1 VGNIKGRYGVSQ
13 YQSRYYAEP
22 HVNERFGFELTTLN
36 SLYDRLTEQSFE
48 PSLWVSDFSMTR
60 RFKMKHGIDRRV
72 FLKGASSCTAGLY
85 ALRSFPALANA
96 ATPLIAVSTPLTLFA
111 YEDVQL
117 HEGPMKRQFDENHA
131 RFLNLDEDRLLK
143 VFRQVAGLPAPG
155 EDMGGWYDL
164 TGFTLEGND
173 FHGFIAGHSFG
184 QYVSGLARAYAV
196 TGSEPTR
203 LKINRLVKGY
213 AETLDPKA
221 KFFVNYRLPA
231 YTYDKLS
238 CGLIDAKEFA
248 HDPMAM
254 EIHEK
259 LTRAIVAYLPEKALS
274 RAEQRSRPHQDTPHT
289 WDETYTLPE
298 NLFLA
303 YQRSGKTI
311 YRDMAKQFLEDDTY
325 FNPLAEGNNV
335 LPFEHAYSHV
345 NAFSSAMQA
354 YITLG
359 SEKHLRAAR
368 NGFEML
374 LKTQS
379 FATGGWGP
387 NESFGEPG
395 TGQLGESLSGTH
407 ASFET
412 PCGAYGHFK
421 ITRYL
426 LRVTKDARYG
436 DSMERVLY
444 NTILGAWPIQA
455 DGTSFYYSDYANT
468 GKKVWYKNKWPCC
481 SGTFPQL
488 AADYHISTYLRSQDG
503 IYVNLFTP
511 SSVRWTDGPAKF
523 QLTQVTRYP
532 FDNKVEIQ
540 ISASQPNEQTIYL
553 RIPAWATPN
562 PLLMVN
568 GTRVSE
574 AVEPGTFV
582 PVRRTWKEGDRVE
595 IEFPMPLRLEAVD
608 ANHPNTVALIQGP
621 LVLMAVAESQPVF
634 DPQSLLRARPL
645 KNANGDWVA
654 HSIDGGQVT
663 MRPFMA
669 IDKESYSTYV
679 RIRG

>member
-1 VGNIKGRYGVSQ
+1 VTHEI
-13 YQSRYYAEP
+13 SRRKFVKAAGS
-22 HVNERFGFELTTLN
+22 VA
-36 SLYDRLTEQSFE
+36 
-48 PSLWVSDFSMTR
+48 
-60 RFKMKHGIDRRV
+60 
-72 FLKGASSCTAGLY
+72 ASVHL
-85 ALRSFPALANA
+85 LRSFPALAEIDKKLVA
-96 ATPLIAVSTPLTLFA
+96 ISTPLSLFNYA
-111 YEDVQL
+111 DVQL
-117 HEGPMKRQFDENHA
+117 HEGPMSRQFDENHA
-131 RFLNLDEDRLLK
+131 RFLNLDDDRLLK

-164 TGFTLEGND
+164 TGFSLEGND

-196 TGSEPTR
+196 SGDEATR

-213 AETLDPKA
+213 GETLDAKA
-221 KFFVNYRLPA
+221 KFFVDYRLPA

-238 CGLIDAKEFA
+238 CGLIDAHEYA
-248 HDPMAM
+248 HDPQAM
-254 EIHEK
+254 DIHEK

-274 RAEQRSRPHQDTPHT
+274 RAEQRSRPHKDTAYT

-303 YQRSGKTI
+303 YQRSGKGL
-311 YRDMAKQFLEDDTY
+311 YLDLAKKYLEDDTY

-359 SEKHLRAAR
+359 SEKHLRAAK
-368 NGFEML
+368 NGFDML
-374 LKTQS
+374 VKTQS

-387 NESFGEPG
+387 NEAFGEPG
-395 TGQLGESLSGTH
+395 IGQLGNSLGETH

-436 DSMERVLY
+436 DSMECVLY

-455 DGTSFYYSDYANT
+455 DGTSFYYSDYAKT
-468 GKKVWYKNKWPCC
+468 GRKVWYKDKWPCC

-488 AADYHISTYLRSQDG
+488 AADYHVSTYLRSHDG

-511 SSVRWTDGPAKF
+511 STVRWMDSGTKL
-523 QLTQVTRYP
+523 QLTQATKYP
-532 FDNKVEIQ
+532 FENRIELQ
-540 ISASQPNEQTIYL
+540 ISASQPHDQTVYV
-553 RIPAWATPN
+553 RIPSWAKPD
-562 PLLMVN
+562 PIVMVN
-568 GTRVSE
+568 ERRIST
-574 AVEPGTFV
+574 
-582 PVRRTWKEGDRVE
+582 PVDVGSFAAIRNKWKDGDRIQ
-595 IEFPMPLRLEAVD
+595 IELPMPLRLEAVD
-608 ANHPNTVALIQGP
+608 ANHPKLVALVQGP
-621 LVLMAVAESQPVF
+621 LVLMAIADTQPTF
-634 DPQSLLRARPL
+634 DAQALLRAKPVNNGR
-645 KNANGDWVA
+645 GDWTASSV
-654 HSIDGGQVT
+654 SGGEVT
-663 MRPFMA
+663 MRPFMT

-679 RIRG
+679 QITS

>member
-1 VGNIKGRYGVSQ
+1 MESRVS
-13 YQSRYYAEP
+13 RRTFLGAAAAATAATYAA
-22 HVNERFGFELTTLN
+22 
-36 SLYDRLTEQSFE
+36 
-48 PSLWVSDFSMTR
+48 
-60 RFKMKHGIDRRV
+60 RV
-72 FLKGASSCTAGLY
+72 LPAWAAADKGAIAIQ
-85 ALRSFPALANA
+85 
-96 ATPLIAVSTPLTLFA
+96 TPLRTFA
-111 YEDVQL
+111 YSEVEL
-117 HEGPMKRQFDENHA
+117 FESPMKRQFEENHA
-131 RFLNLDEDRLLK
+131 RFLNLDDDRLLK

-164 TGFTLEGND
+164 TGFSLERND

-184 QYVSGLARAYAV
+184 QYLSGLARACAV
-196 TGSEPTR
+196 TGSAPTR
-203 LKINRLVKGY
+203 AKINRLVKGY
-213 AETLDPKA
+213 AETLDAKA
-221 KFFVNYRLPA
+221 KFFVDYRLPA

-238 CGLIDAKEFA
+238 CGLIDAHEFA
-248 HDPMAM
+248 QDPMAM
-254 EIHEK
+254 DVHEK
-259 LTRAIVAYLPEKALS
+259 LTHAIVAYLPEKALS
-274 RAEQRSRPHQDTPHT
+274 RQEQRSRPHKDTAYT

-303 YQRSGKTI
+303 YQRSGRTF
-311 YRDMAKQFLEDDTY
+311 YRDMAKQYLEDDTY
-325 FNPLAEGNNV
+325 FDPLSQNNNV

-387 NESFGEPG
+387 DEAFGEPG
-395 TGQLGESLSGTH
+395 RGQLGDSLAQTH

-455 DGTSFYYSDYANT
+455 DGTSFYYSDYATT
-468 GKKVWYKNKWPCC
+468 GKKVWYGQKWPCC

-488 AADYHISTYLRSQDG
+488 AADYHISTYLRSADG
-503 IYVNLFTP
+503 VYVNLFTP
-511 SSVRWTDGPAKF
+511 SRVQWNDAGGSYGLKQETK
-523 QLTQVTRYP
+523 YP
-532 FDNKVEIQ
+532 FDNQVQ
-540 ISASQPNEQTIYL
+540 ILVSGSKPKEYTLYV
-553 RIPAWATPN
+553 RIPNWAAPD
-562 PLLMVN
+562 PLLSVN
-568 GTRVSE
+568 GKRVSD
-574 AVEPGTFV
+574 AVQPGTFV
-582 PVRRTWKEGDRVE
+582 GIERTWKNGDRVE
-595 IEFPMPLRLEAVD
+595 LELPVPLRLEPVD
-608 ANHPNTVALIQGP
+608 ANHPNLVALVRGP
-621 LVLMAVAESQPVF
+621 LVLFAVADSQPSF
-634 DPQSLLRARPL
+634 DRNTLLQAKPAN
-645 KNANGDWVA
+645 NAMGDWLANSV
-654 HSIDGGQVT
+654 DGNSVT
-663 MRPFMA
+663 MRPFMN

-679 RIRG
+679 LLKA

>member
-1 VGNIKGRYGVSQ
+1 VTHEI
-13 YQSRYYAEP
+13 SRRKF
-22 HVNERFGFELTTLN
+22 V
-36 SLYDRLTEQSFE
+36 
-48 PSLWVSDFSMTR
+48 
-60 RFKMKHGIDRRV
+60 K
-72 FLKGASSCTAGLY
+72 TAGSVAASVHL
-85 ALRSFPALANA
+85 LRSLPALAEIDKKLVA
-96 ATPLIAVSTPLTLFA
+96 ISTPLSLFNYA
-111 YEDVQL
+111 DVQL
-117 HEGPMKRQFDENHA
+117 HEGPMSRQFDENHA
-131 RFLNLDEDRLLK
+131 RFLNLDDDRLLK

-164 TGFTLEGND
+164 TGFSLEQND

-196 TGSEPTR
+196 SGDEATR
-203 LKINRLVKGY
+203 LKINKLVKGY
-213 AETLDPKA
+213 GETLDAKA
-221 KFFVNYRLPA
+221 KFFVDYRLPA

-238 CGLIDAKEFA
+238 CGLIDAHEYA
-248 HDPMAM
+248 HDPQAM

-259 LTRAIVAYLPEKALS
+259 LTRAILAYLPEKALS
-274 RAEQRSRPHQDTPHT
+274 RAEQRSRPHKDTAYT

-303 YQRSGKTI
+303 YQRSGKGL
-311 YRDMAKQFLEDDTY
+311 YLDLAKKYLEDDTY

-354 YITLG
+354 YLTLG
-359 SEKHLRAAR
+359 SEKHLRAAK

-374 LKTQS
+374 VKTQS

-387 NESFGEPG
+387 NEAFGEPG
-395 TGQLGESLSGTH
+395 IGQLGNSLGETH

-426 LRVTKDARYG
+426 LRLTKDARYG

-455 DGTSFYYSDYANT
+455 NGTSFYYSDYANT
-468 GKKVWYKNKWPCC
+468 GRKVWYKDKWPCC

-488 AADYHISTYLRSQDG
+488 AADYHVSTYLRSHDG

-511 SSVRWTDGPAKF
+511 STVRWMDGGTKL
-523 QLTQVTRYP
+523 QLTQATKYP
-532 FDNKVEIQ
+532 FENKIELQ
-540 ISASQPNEQTIYL
+540 ISASQPHEQTVYV
-553 RIPAWATPN
+553 RIPSWAKPD
-562 PLLMVN
+562 PIVMVN
-568 GTRVSE
+568 DRRISIP
-574 AVEPGTFV
+574 VEVGSFAAI
-582 PVRRTWKEGDRVE
+582 RNRWKDGDRIQ
-595 IEFPMPLRLEAVD
+595 IELPMPLRLEAVD
-608 ANHPNTVALIQGP
+608 ANHPKLVALVQGP
-621 LVLMAVAESQPVF
+621 LVLMAIADSQPTF
-634 DPQSLLRARPL
+634 DAQALLRAKPVN
-645 KNANGDWVA
+645 NARGDWTASSV
-654 HSIDGGQVT
+654 SGGEVI
-663 MRPFMA
+663 MRPFMT

-679 RIRG
+679 QITS

>member
-1 VGNIKGRYGVSQ
+1 MTHTINR
-13 YQSRYYAEP
+13 R
-22 HVNERFGFELTTLN
+22 
-36 SLYDRLTEQSFE
+36 
-48 PSLWVSDFSMTR
+48 DFVKAASA
-60 RFKMKHGIDRRV
+60 
-72 FLKGASSCTAGLY
+72 GAAGLY
-85 ALRSFPALANA
+85 ALRSFPALAN
-96 ATPLIAVSTPLTLFA
+96 TGKTLVAVSTPLMPFN
-111 YEDVQL
+111 YGDVQL
-117 HEGPMKRQFDENHA
+117 NEGPMKLQFEENHS
-131 RFLNLDEDRLLK
+131 RYLNLDEDRLLK

-164 TGFTLEGND
+164 TGFSLEKND

-196 TGSEPTR
+196 TGSQETCA
-203 LKINRLVKGY
+203 KINRLVKGY
-213 AETLDPKA
+213 GETLDTKA
-221 KFFVNYRLPA
+221 KFFAGYRLPA

-238 CGLIDAKEFA
+238 CGLIDAHEYA
-248 HDPMAM
+248 HDPTAM

-274 RAEQRSRPHQDTPHT
+274 RAEQRSRAHKDTSFT

-303 YQRSGKTI
+303 YQRSGNPL
-311 YRDMAKQFLEDDTY
+311 YLELAKKFLEDDTY

-359 SEKHLRAAR
+359 SEKHLRAAKS
-368 NGFEML
+368 GFDML
-374 LKTQS
+374 QRTQS
-379 FATGGWGP
+379 FVTGGWGP

-395 TGQLGESLSGTH
+395 TGQLGDSLALTH

-426 LRVTKDARYG
+426 LRVTKDPRYG

-468 GKKVWYKNKWPCC
+468 GRKAWYKDKWPCC

-488 AADYHISTYLRSQDG
+488 AGDYHISIYLRSQDG

-511 SSVRWTDGPAKF
+511 STVRWTDGGTKLA
-523 QLTQVTRYP
+523 LTQVTKYP
-532 FDNKVEIQ
+532 LENKVEMQ
-540 ISASQPNEQTIYL
+540 ISASQPHEQTIYV
-553 RIPAWATPN
+553 RIPAWAKAGPV
-562 PLLMVN
+562 LMVN
-568 GTRVSE
+568 GNRVTDT
-574 AVEPGTFV
+574 VEPGTFAAI
-582 PVRRTWKEGDRVE
+582 RNTWRDGDRVQ

-608 ANHPNTVALIQGP
+608 ANHPNIVALVQGP
-621 LVLMAVAESQPVF
+621 LVLMAIAESQPTF
-634 DPQSLLRARPL
+634 DAQSLLRAKPL
-645 KNANGDWVA
+645 GNATGDWTA
-654 HSIDGGQVT
+654 ASKSGGQVT
-663 MRPFMA
+663 MRPFMS

-679 RIRG
+679 QINSK

>member
-1 VGNIKGRYGVSQ
+1 MSKAIN
-13 YQSRYYAEP
+13 
-22 HVNERFGFELTTLN
+22 
-36 SLYDRLTEQSFE
+36 
-48 PSLWVSDFSMTR
+48 R
-60 RFKMKHGIDRRV
+60 RT
-72 FLKGASSCTAGLY
+72 FLKAGATAAAAGY
-85 ALRSFPALANA
+85 AVRALPTLA
-96 ATPLIAVSTPLTLFA
+96 ATTDAAGRGAVAVHTPLNTFS
-111 YEDVQL
+111 YSDVQL
-117 HEGPMKRQFDENHA
+117 LDGPMKRQFDQNHA
-131 RFLNLDEDRLLK
+131 RFLNLDNDRLLK

-164 TGFTLEGND
+164 NGFSLERND

-184 QYVSGLARAYAV
+184 QYLSALCRAYAV

-203 LKINRLVKGY
+203 AKINSLVKGY

-221 KFFVNYRLPA
+221 KFFVDYRLPA

-238 CGLIDAKEFA
+238 CGLIDAHEFA

-254 EIHEK
+254 DVHEK
-259 LTRAIVAYLPEKALS
+259 LTHAIVQYLPEKALS
-274 RAEQRSRPHQDTPHT
+274 RQEQRSRPHKDTSYT

-303 YQRSGKTI
+303 YQRSGKTF

-325 FNPLAEGNNV
+325 FNPLSQGNNV

-368 NGFEML
+368 NGFDML
-374 LKTQS
+374 VKTQS

-387 NESFGEPG
+387 DESFGEPG
-395 TGQLGESLSGTH
+395 VGQLGNSLRLTH

-426 LRVTKDARYG
+426 LRVSKDSKYG

-455 DGTSFYYSDYANT
+455 DGTSFYYSDYAAT
-468 GKKVWYKNKWPCC
+468 GKKVWYGQKWPCC

-488 AADYHISTYLRSQDG
+488 AADYHISTYLRSEDG
-503 IYVNLFTP
+503 VYVNLFTP
-511 SSVRWTDGPAKF
+511 STVHWDANGAKLG
-523 QLTQVTRYP
+523 LTQQTKYP
-532 FDNKVEIQ
+532 LENTVQIQ
-540 ISASQPNEQTIYL
+540 VSASQPAEYTLYL
-553 RIPAWATPN
+553 RIPEWAAPD
-562 PLLMVN
+562 PVVSVN
-568 GTRVSE
+568 GARVTE
-574 AVEPGTFV
+574 GVRPGSFAAL
-582 PVRRTWKEGDRVE
+582 RRTWKDGDRLE
-595 IEFPMPLRLEAVD
+595 LELPMPLRLEPVD
-608 ANHPNTVALIQGP
+608 ANHPELVALMRGP
-621 LVLMAVAESQPVF
+621 LVLFAVADAQPAF
-634 DPQSLLRARPL
+634 EKAELLRAQATN
-645 KNANGDWVA
+645 NATGDSLA
-654 HSIDGGQVT
+654 TSADGKQIS
-663 MRPFMA
+663 MRPFMN

-679 RIRG
+679 LLKS